1 MKITFFGTPHFAL
14 PALKELVK
22 HHEVVC
28 VYTKEPKE
36 ANRGKKIQKSP
47 IHIFAEENGIE
58 VRHPKSLRNVFD
70 YPASDVAVVCAYGLI
85 LPKHTLDAFS
95 KGCINIH
102 GSVLPRWRG
111 AAPIARA
118 IEAGDKTTGITI
130 MQMDEGLDTGD
141 MLLIEE
147 INIENKAV
155 SEVHDQ
161 MADLGGKLI
170 IEALDNLNNI
180 TPQKQDNSLA
190 NYAHKIEKEEQKL
203 NLNQPAELIIRKINA
218 FGFLFY
224 EEDGIRYK
232 IHNAIIVEPNDEP
245 LTFVCA
251 DKKAI
256 KIEVIQ
262 KQGKTKMSRDEY
274 LRGQKA

>member
-1 MKITFFGTPHFAL
+1 MKIVFFGTPHFAL
-14 PALKELVK
+14 PALKQLVL

-58 VRHPKSLRNVFD
+58 IRHPKSLRQVFD
-70 YPASDVAVVCAYGLI
+70 YPKADAGVVCAYGLI
-85 LPKHTLDAFS
+85 LPKHTLEAFP

-147 INIENKAV
+147 INIENKAG

-161 MADLGGKLI
+161 MAELGGKLI
-170 IEALDNLNNI
+170 VETLANLNNI
-180 TPQKQDNSLA
+180 IPQKQDDSHA
-190 NYAHKIEKEEQKL
+190 NYAHKIEKQETKL
-203 NLNQPAELIIRKINA
+203 NLSDASDVIIRKIKA
-218 FGFLFY
+218 FGFLYY
-224 EEDGIRYK
+224 EQDDIRYK
-232 IHNAIIVEPNDEP
+232 IYNAIVTEPTNEP

-251 DKKAI
+251 DGKAI

-262 KQGKTKMSRDEY
+262 KQGKSKMSRDDF
-274 LRGQKA
+274 LRGSK